1 MRQAGTWDHLMQSLH
16 LDKWSPPATK
26 YEETICCY
34 CLVTKLC
41 PALCD
46 PIDCWM
52 PGFHVLHFLPEFAQ
66 IHVHWVSD
74 NHLILSHPFLP
85 FYKELKITVYV
96 SSWPKWCTTRYKKK
110 NTQSPTPTFE
120 EQGANTGCQ
129 EQKQDMPQHTA
140 PLQGWANHW
149 ATPWPKNLPKTLL
162 SDCKALRGT
171 QRTSLRCCFSG
182 WTVHWVAIF
191 SFSGFFF
198 FFLRFYIICLSVC

>member
-34 CLVTKLC
+34 CLVTKSC

-46 PIDCWM
+46 PIDCCM
-52 PGFHVLHFLPEFAQ
+52 PGFHVLHVLPEFAQ

-110 NTQSPTPTFE
+110 KYSKPNSHFWRARSKHGVSRAKAGHAPAHSTTAGVGKPLSHPL
-120 EQGANTGCQ
+120 A
-129 EQKQDMPQHTA
+129 QKPSKDPIVW
-140 PLQGWANHW
+140 LQGSERHTKDLFKMLLFWLNS
-149 ATPWPKNLPKTLL
+149 TL
-162 SDCKALRGT
+162 
-171 QRTSLRCCFSG
+171 SG
-182 WTVHWVAIF
+182 HLFFFWV
-191 SFSGFFF
+191 F
-198 FFLRFYIICLSVC
+198 FFL

>member
-110 NTQSPTPTFE
+110 ILKAQLPLLKSKEQTRGVKSKSRTCPSTQHHCRGGQTTEPPP
-120 EQGANTGCQ
+120 G
-129 EQKQDMPQHTA
+129 
-140 PLQGWANHW
+140 
-149 ATPWPKNLPKTLL
+149 PKTF
-162 SDCKALRGT
+162 
-171 QRTSLRCCFSG
+171 QRP
-182 WTVHWVAIF
+182 
-191 SFSGFFF
+191 
-198 FFLRFYIICLSVC
+198 YCLIARLWEAHKGPL